1 MGISLDPLRVLA
13 RPGSTSMTDLGSNR
27 VSDGIIILS
36 PGAKNSL
43 SKSLVYLDQICFV
56 LKPIMRS
63 FGQKVCS
70 RRLILWGESLT
81 LQGHSERTS
90 KVKSLWKSQ
99 CSQNL
104 SFLSCFRPEISG
116 KFIPHRIQVHHN
128 HPEAS
133 SEAGGSNGLSGTGRL
148 LEADHWLWDSEK
160 RPKMIV
166 SVCEGQNRQFEWIL
180 ICSCC

>member
-1 MGISLDPLRVLA
+1 M
-13 RPGSTSMTDLGSNR
+13 
-27 VSDGIIILS
+27 
-36 PGAKNSL
+36 
-43 SKSLVYLDQICFV
+43 F
-56 LKPIMRS
+56 
-63 FGQKVCS
+63 F
-70 RRLILWGESLT
+70 LT
-81 LQGHSERTS
+81 LPMLCVFPNIEFSILYLFTCVGHAYAEEDVPLSGILFELITCHKRSSPSLLLLSSVKYSCAVYREGEDWGGIQGLSERMS

-99 CSQNL
+99 FSQNL
-104 SFLSCFRPEISG
+104 GFLSCFRPEISG

-166 SVCEGQNRQFEWIL
+166 SVCEGQNKQFEWIL